1 MAGLPVGISLPNGN
15 TTPGVEPLPW
25 AELDAL
31 APPEPDRSEGP
42 ASAQARWRPFGQP
55 REAVRVVLIRD
66 HHAWCPYC
74 QKVWLWLEER
84 RVPYRVETVSM
95 VCYGSKE
102 AWYTRLVPSGMLPAL
117 VLDGRLI
124 TESDR
129 ILAAL
134 EEAFGPLGARLD
146 DPAVQRLR
154 QLERDLF
161 RAWCGWLCGQAPES
175 MAAADYDRRAGS
187 FAAAL
192 GTDAGGPWLLRTF
205 SSADVVAIP
214 FLERMQA
221 SLLYYKGYDLR
232 GRWPAIDRW
241 FRGLEERPSWRGSRS
256 DHHTHAHDLPP
267 QLGGCCSNGSAEALA
282 WARRI
287 DHGPW
292 DGLNDALGVA
302 GPADAAEAL
311 GRVLRH
317 RRTLLQV
324 RPDLG
329 DAALRAAL
337 TRLATGRPCAPP
349 AGSAAG
355 LRGLRDRICVPRDM
369 GVLAARTLRQ
379 ALEDTAALDGD
390 AQGDPLPRRHRHDQ
404 DPRPFRPTDP
414 GLPHTGP

>member
-1 MAGLPVGISLPNGN
+1 M
-15 TTPGVEPLPW
+15 TW
-25 AELDAL
+25 ADLEAL
-31 APPEPDRSEGP
+31 APAEPDRSKGP

-55 REAVRVVLIRD
+55 LEAVRVVLIRD

-74 QKVWLWLEER
+74 QKIWLWLEEQ

-102 AWYTRLVPSGMLPAL
+102 AWYSRLVPSGMLPAL
-117 VLDGRLI
+117 VLDDRLI

-134 EEAFGPLGARLD
+134 EEAFGPLGCPLE

-154 QLERDLF
+154 LLERDLF
-161 RAWCGWLCGQAPES
+161 RAWCGWLCGPGPG
-175 MAAADYDRRAGS
+175 AAADYDRWAGR
-187 FAAAL
+187 FDAAL
-192 GTDAGGPWLLRTF
+192 GTVGDGPWLLDGF

-214 FLERMQA
+214 FVERMQA

-241 FRGLEERPSWRGSRS
+241 FQALEQRPSWRGSRS

-267 QLGGCCSNGSAEALA
+267 QLGGCRSNGSVEALA

-292 DGLNDALGVA
+292 DGLNDAMGVA

-337 TRLATGRPCAPP
+337 TRLATGRPCPPP

-369 GVLAARTLRQ
+369 GVLAARALRQ
-379 ALEDTAALDGD
+379 ALEETAALDGD
-390 AQGDPLPRRHRHDQ
+390 AQGPPLPLQHRHDQ
-404 DPRPFRPTDP
+404 DPRPFRPIAE
-414 GLPHTGP
+414 GLPHTGFH

>member
-1 MAGLPVGISLPNGN
+1 M
-15 TTPGVEPLPW
+15 
-25 AELDAL
+25 
-31 APPEPDRSEGP
+31 
-42 ASAQARWRPFGQP
+42 
-55 REAVRVVLIRD
+55 VLIRD

-192 GTDAGGPWLLRTF
+192 GTDAGGPWLLPMF
-205 SSADVVAIP
+205 SSADVVAVP